1 MEKER
6 VPGYVAGLEQVLKN
20 NHLAL
25 RETMTE
31 FHEMVQMVTPERSFP
46 KSLIGDIRKAY
57 RDIQDQ
63 LTRIKAIQQLLQAKY
78 RAYYHRD
85 PTRDR
90 EIMEFGFLA
99 KNSLN
104 KFEFALKEIE
114 VKRARREQE
123 RLYRIYS
130 HEVPFSWFR
139 SQENQ
144 FVLLKNLRKI
154 NRLGYESPTHFEA
167 KERRQIAETDLRS
180 LSLFVFSGQEF
191 FLDDLQSRI
200 TVRSHDIQERY
211 GDEEFRGALTHLR
224 EISGPE
230 VEQILRRL
238 AGSERVS
245 KLKCLIFPIRSPK
258 DFGKEIFG
266 VIERTIEEIGEG
278 EMRTLSS

>member
-6 VPGYVAGLEQVLKN
+6 LQGYVAGLEQVLKN
-20 NHLAL
+20 NHVAL
-25 RETMTE
+25 RETMAE
-31 FHEMVQMVTPERSFP
+31 FHEMVQMVSPERSFP
-46 KSLIGDIRKAY
+46 KQLIPDIRRAY

-63 LTRIKAIQQLLQAKY
+63 LTRIKGIQQLLQAKY
-78 RAYYHRD
+78 RSYYHRD
-85 PTRDR
+85 PVRDR

-99 KNSLN
+99 KNTYN
-104 KFEFALKEIE
+104 KFEFTLKEIE
-114 VKRARREQE
+114 VRRARREQE

-130 HEVPFSWFR
+130 QDVPFSWFR

-154 NRLGYESPTHFEA
+154 DRLGYQIPDHFEV
-167 KERRQIAETDLRS
+167 KERRQVAETDLRS

-200 TVRSHDIQERY
+200 IVRSHDIQERY
-211 GDEEFRGALTHLR
+211 GDEELRGALTHLR

-230 VEQILRRL
+230 VEQIVRRL

-245 KLKCLIFPIRSPK
+245 KLKCLILPIRSPK
-258 DFGKEIFG
+258 DFRKEVFGIMGK
-266 VIERTIEEIGEG
+266 TIEEIGEG
-278 EMRTLSS
+278 EIRTVSA

>member
-1 MEKER
+1 MQKER
-6 VPGYVAGLEQVLKN
+6 VPGYVAGLEQILKN

-31 FHEMVQMVTPERSFP
+31 FYEMVKRITPETSFP
-46 KSLIGDIRKAY
+46 KPLIGDIRKAY

-63 LTRIKAIQQLLQAKY
+63 LTRIKGIQQLLQGKY
-78 RAYYHRD
+78 RPFYHRD
-85 PTRDR
+85 PIRDR

-99 KNSLN
+99 KNCFN

-130 HEVPFSWFR
+130 REVPFSWFR

-154 NRLGYESPTHFEA
+154 DRLGYESPTLFET

-211 GDEEFRGALTHLR
+211 GDEELRGALTHLR

-230 VEQILRRL
+230 VEQILRRV
-238 AGSERVS
+238 AGSERVC

-258 DFGKEIFG
+258 DFGKEVFG
-266 VIERTIEEIGEG
+266 IMERTIEEIGEG
-278 EMRTLSS
+278 EMRTFSA

>member
-1 MEKER
+1 MENER
-6 VPGYVAGLEQVLKN
+6 VQGYIAGLEQFFKN
-20 NHLAL
+20 NHVDH

-31 FHEMVQMVTPERSFP
+31 FYEMVQMVTPERSFP
-46 KSLIGDIRKAY
+46 KPLIGDIRKAY
-57 RDIQDQ
+57 RVIQDQ
-63 LTRIKAIQQLLQAKY
+63 LTRIKGIQQLLQGKY
-78 RAYYHRD
+78 RPYYHRD
-85 PTRDR
+85 PIRDR

-99 KNSLN
+99 KNCYN
-104 KFEFALKEIE
+104 KFEFTLKEIE

-123 RLYRIYS
+123 RLFRIYS
-130 HEVPFSWFR
+130 REVPFSWFR

-154 NRLGYESPTHFEA
+154 NRLGYEIPNHFEA

-211 GDEEFRGALTHLR
+211 DDEELRGALTHLR

-238 AGSERVS
+238 AGGGRSS
-245 KLKCLIFPIRSPK
+245 KLKCLIFPIRSPI
-258 DFGKEIFG
+258 DFGKEVFG
-266 VIERTIEEIGEG
+266 FMERTIEEVAEG
-278 EMRTLSS
+278 EIRTLSA